1 MFCYK
6 SIDFYCGS
14 VKIDIEEKFGGI
26 RLRVISGCARGH
38 KLKCL
43 EGMNTRPTTDRIKE
57 SLFNIIAGYIPDA
70 YILDLFAGT
79 GALGIEALSRGAEH
93 AVFVDQSQS
102 ASKIIRDN
110 LTHTKLEHKAKIHT
124 TSWNDF
130 IDKIYANDR
139 KFDVIFMDPPY
150 EKGFII
156 PVTQRIWEK
165 NMLSE
170 NGLLVIE
177 RDKED
182 EVPKVIGGFEV
193 YREQQYG
200 RTVLCFL
207 RLEHA

>member
-1 MFCYK
+1 M
-6 SIDFYCGS
+6 
-14 VKIDIEEKFGGI
+14 
-26 RLRVISGCARGH
+26 RVISGTARGH

-57 SLFNIIAGYIPDA
+57 SLFNIIAGYIRDA
-70 YILDLFAGT
+70 YVLDMFAGT
-79 GALGIEALSRGAEH
+79 GALGIEALSRGAEF
-93 AVFVDQSQS
+93 AVFVDQSHA
-102 ASKIIRDN
+102 ASNVIRDN
-110 LTHTKLEHKAKIHT
+110 LVHTKLDHQSKIHT

-130 IDKIYANDR
+130 IEKIYVNDR

-182 EVPKVIGGFEV
+182 EIPKVIGGLEV

-207 RLEHA
+207 RSQQSTNNT